1 VTGGTRR
8 EMDLHGPLAGSRAA
22 AHNRARGDSGTPMDA
37 TFSIR
42 FSPYERDGLRAVV
55 IGARTLANT
64 IDYWKQIAV
73 EAARLQ
79 PRRLLLDDALTGAE
93 LAPHEWQELVRAM
106 TGCGLEQVRIAHIKR
121 NGLGHLEYCEIYAN
135 AAGFDAR
142 AFTDEREAER
152 WLRYGEGAGGVMQL
166 PPGWAR

>member
-1 VTGGTRR
+1 
-8 EMDLHGPLAGSRAA
+8 
-22 AHNRARGDSGTPMDA
+22 MDA
-37 TFSIR
+37 MFSIR

-55 IGARTLANT
+55 TGPRTLANT
-64 IDYWKQIAV
+64 IDYWKRIAV

-79 PRRLLLDDALTGAE
+79 PRWLLLDDALTGTE
-93 LAPHEWQELVRAM
+93 LAPGEWQELVQAM
-106 TGCGLEQVRIAHIKR
+106 TGCGLERVRIAHLKR
-121 NGLGHLEYCEIYAN
+121 SGLGDLEYCEIYAN

-152 WLRYGEGAGGVMQL
+152 WLRYGEGAEGAMQL